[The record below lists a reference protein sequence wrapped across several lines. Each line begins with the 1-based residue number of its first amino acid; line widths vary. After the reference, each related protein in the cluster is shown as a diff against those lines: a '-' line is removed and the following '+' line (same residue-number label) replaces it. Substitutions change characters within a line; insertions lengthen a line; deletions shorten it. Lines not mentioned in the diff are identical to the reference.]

1 MSAYGASD
9 VARDFRDEAA
19 SLRAANQR
27 LRTALRNLRQK
38 CDWYGQGDGE
48 LDEAKAEADRALQVL
63 T

>member
-1 MSAYGASD
+1 MAGYGASD
-9 VARDFRDEAA
+9 VLREQRDEAS

-27 LRTALRNLRQK
+27 LRTALRNLRQC

-48 LDEAKAEADRALQVL
+48 LDKAKADADAALQVL